1 MSSDL
6 RSALM
11 KLAADVPETR
21 RHLVPLLRDA
31 SAHKEAIE
39 FDTESALRKYL
50 RRHPDA
56 DKSKHTVKKTE
67 SPSTLK
73 DDDKKDKAAPSKDL
87 KGKLT
92 SFFDKVK
99 GAKDT
104 VVKAIQAAPAE
115 VQQMFVDPDHRKKV
129 LSDMSESIVDSSK
142 SLAKKISGAAGKEV
156 HEIKHAVGATKKL
169 FKKPPGPLSKQ
180 DKKSL
185 YAAGAYVAG
194 AVIAATPPVGTALAA
209 ASALG
214 HSFAV
219 HVGMKAI
226 HSLMDHGFTHYEW
239 AESVFHL
246 VEHVSA
252 ENDENAELAEGLAR
266 VVADVLKN
274 LTDEDMEKILSG
286 GEMPDED

>member
-1 MSSDL
+1 MGIRDEII
-6 RSALM
+6 RVARNN
-11 KLAADVPETR
+11 PETR
-21 RHLVPLLRDA
+21 RHLVPLIREA
-31 SAHKEAIE
+31 SSDKEAMI
-39 FDTESALRKYL
+39 FDTDKEL
-50 RRHPDA
+50 RRYLQQHPNA
-56 DKSKHTVKKTE
+56 DKSKHHVKKKQDSTP
-67 SPSTLK
+67 SP
-73 DDDKKDKAAPSKDL
+73 PMKDL

-104 VVKAIQAAPAE
+104 VVKAIQGAPAE
-115 VQQMFVDPDHRKKV
+115 VQQMFVDPEHRKKV
-129 LSDMSESIVDSSK
+129 LGDMSKSIVDSSK
-142 SLAKKISGAAGKEV
+142 SLAKKISTAAGKEV
-156 HEIKHAVGATKKL
+156 HEIKHAIGAAKKL
-169 FKKPPGPLSKQ
+169 FKSPPDKLSKE
-180 DKKSL
+180 DKKAL

-194 AVIAATPPVGTALAA
+194 AVIAATPPVGTVLAA

-239 AESVFHL
+239 AEHVFHL

-252 ENDENAELAEGLAR
+252 EKDENAELAEGLAR